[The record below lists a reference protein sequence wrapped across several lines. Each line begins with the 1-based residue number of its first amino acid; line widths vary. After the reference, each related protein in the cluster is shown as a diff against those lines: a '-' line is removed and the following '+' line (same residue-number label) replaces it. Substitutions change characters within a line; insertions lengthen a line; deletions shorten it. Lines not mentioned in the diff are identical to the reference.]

1 MQTVCLVG
9 KPNVGKSSIFNRL
22 IKENKSIIMDTPGVT
37 RDRIYGRVN
46 HNDKSFYLID
56 TGGISLGED
65 DFAKDILVQA
75 TLAIDEADLVLFVV
89 DGNDDPDASD
99 KKVAEIL
106 HKSSKK
112 VIVVVNKIDNDKKK
126 ENLYNYYELGFSDL
140 VAVSASH
147 NIGFDG
153 LLNTITSDLPEEVK
167 EEDTSLKFCIIGRPN
182 VGKSSLINE
191 KVDAIVIDDARLD
204 ILKEENNEEYN
215 LLKKIGSYS
224 IDVKSEKI
232 GKEVDVTNSSFNI
245 YVSGIDTYGSINKVS
260 RSDVNILITVNPV
273 TKEILLT
280 NIPRDYYVKLHKNG
294 EYDKLTHAGIYGIDE
309 SINTLEDLF
318 DTKINYYVKV
328 NFTSLVDIVDAL
340 DGITVNSPYSFV
352 SQDGYSYKK
361 GDNILDGKKALSFAR
376 ERKSFKEG
384 DRTRGENQ
392 QRVLTALI
400 NKAMSPKIITNYT
413 NLLTSLKGKFVTNIS
428 DEDITKLIK
437 MQLKN
442 NSSWTIKSIS
452 VNGTDAMD
460 YVYSYNKTKLYV
472 MKPDYETVN
481 NAKEQIKKVQDK
493 KG

>member
-182 VGKSSLINE
+182 VGKSSLINAILNE
-191 KVDAIVIDDARLD
+191 ERAIVSDVAGTTRDAVDTKFKYNHEDITVIDTAGMRKKGKIYESVEKYSLIRSLKAIDRSDVCVLVIDASTGIIEYDKHIASYALDAGKGIVICVNKWDTINNPDSDIRKWKEDIKNEFQFIPYAHTVFLSAKTKKRLSGLMPEV
-204 ILKEENNEEYN
+204 INAYNNNRKEVKTSLLNNIIMEAVSMHEPPSYKGKRLKIYFVSQTGTCPPKFTFSVNNKGLVHFSYERYLENQIRNN
-215 LLKKIGSYS
+215 
-224 IDVKSEKI
+224 IDFDGTPIMLQFKNKSEK
-232 GKEVDVTNSSFNI
+232 
-245 YVSGIDTYGSINKVS
+245 
-260 RSDVNILITVNPV
+260 
-273 TKEILLT
+273 
-280 NIPRDYYVKLHKNG
+280 
-294 EYDKLTHAGIYGIDE
+294 
-309 SINTLEDLF
+309 
-318 DTKINYYVKV
+318 
-328 NFTSLVDIVDAL
+328 
-340 DGITVNSPYSFV
+340 
-352 SQDGYSYKK
+352 
-361 GDNILDGKKALSFAR
+361 
-376 ERKSFKEG
+376 
-384 DRTRGENQ
+384 
-392 QRVLTALI
+392 
-400 NKAMSPKIITNYT
+400 
-413 NLLTSLKGKFVTNIS
+413 
-428 DEDITKLIK
+428 
-437 MQLKN
+437 
-442 NSSWTIKSIS
+442 
-452 VNGTDAMD
+452 
-460 YVYSYNKTKLYV
+460 
-472 MKPDYETVN
+472 
-481 NAKEQIKKVQDK
+481 
-493 KG
+493 